1 MYSYQQQHTNTMRY
15 IQILVFIN
23 GIYDILCAIS
33 ILLHQQTIQIKIPV
47 LCELHIKMFI
57 PNQTPIFERF
67 LAYWNFTYGMIRIS
81 NHSLLI
87 SYSYYLEAIFL
98 FNECFNDTVN
108 KNKTLFVIVS
118 SLLLGFITS
127 IQ

>member
-1 MYSYQQQHTNTMRY
+1 MRF
-15 IQILVFIN
+15 IQILVFVN
-23 GIYDILCAIS
+23 GMYDILCAIS

-67 LAYWNFTYGMIRIS
+67 LAYWIFTYGMIRIS

-87 SYSYYLEAIFL
+87 SYSYYLEAIFF
-98 FNECFNDTVN
+98 FNEYIYHTVDT
-108 KNKTLFVIVS
+108 KKAFFVIVS
-118 SLLLGFITS
+118 SLLLGFIS
-127 IQ
+127 SLQ